1 MFKTFVGA
9 AGLAGLLSGLLL
21 TAVEQVQIAPLI
33 LAAERYERAVETP
46 GAHAQGTN
54 DHASAAPATQTLGK
68 RTLATAL
75 ANIVLATGFA
85 LLFASAMSRRDVSG
99 WRAGVLWGIAGY
111 VVFFVA
117 PSIGLP
123 PLLPGG
129 DAAPLVTREL
139 WWAITVGFSA
149 AGLGLVLLRRHP
161 ALRLLGVA
169 LIIVPHLLGAP
180 QPDEHL
186 SNLPADL
193 TRQFI
198 VASFAANAVFWV
210 ALGGATG
217 HFLRARTRQRTSVE

>member
-1 MFKTFVGA
+1 VFKTFVGA

-85 LLFASAMSRRDVSG
+85 LLFASAMSRRGVSG
-99 WRAGVLWGIAGY
+99 WRAGALWGIAGY